1 MPIFE
6 NELILSV
13 KFPPP
18 LKGYCFGGTNVSRE
32 NPGNKMRPFTV
43 IQSLCY
49 IKSIVIFKNNIKLCN
64 SV

>member
-18 LKGYCFGGTNVSRE
+18 LKGYCFGGTNVSRD
-32 NPGNKMRPFTV
+32 NPGNKMRPFTSFSPFV
-43 IQSLCY
+43 LHKVNRDFQ
-49 IKSIVIFKNNIKLCN
+49 KQHKV
-64 SV
+64 V

>member
-32 NPGNKMRPFTV
+32 NPGNKMRPFTSFSPFV
-43 IQSLCY
+43 T
-49 IKSIVIFKNNIKLCN
+49 
-64 SV
+64 

>member
-32 NPGNKMRPFTV
+32 NPGNKMRPFV
-43 IQSLCY
+43 H
-49 IKSIVIFKNNIKLCN
+49 
-64 SV
+64 SVPLLHKVNRDFQKQHKVV